1 MTKLSIVLMTFNRPL
16 DALKAINSIVSQNTK
31 SFELVVSDNSETN
44 ELTTLINPLIGK
56 DLLKFRYV
64 KRAVVLSPNEH
75 FTQCL
80 SEVESE
86 YVCFFHDDDLMHSN
100 FVCDVLA
107 AINRFPN
114 AVAFGANAIWD
125 FKGVSKKSSF
135 QSIFYYPGPISPKE
149 LLKKYFSRHQLGIAP
164 FPSYTYK
171 TIAAKRFTFSQ
182 DDGKY
187 GDVKWLANICGYG
200 DVYWINK
207 VMMTY
212 KIHAGSGG
220 VIESRRDRLKF
231 MAYIKKNINIFGPQ
245 ILADYRHFFYKKSV
259 CSLSSGVHSQTEDV
273 MSTYLCKYRIIRW
286 MRWDHLAQLIFKII
300 TRIFIKFQRN
310 LG

>member
-16 DALKAINSIVSQNTK
+16 EALNAINSIVSQNRK
-31 SFELVVSDNSETN
+31 SFELVISDNSENN
-44 ELTTLINPLIGK
+44 ELTNLINPLIGK
-56 DLLKFRYV
+56 DLLKFRYI
-64 KRAVVLSPNEH
+64 KRATVLSPNAH

-100 FVCDVLA
+100 FVGEVLA
-107 AINRFPN
+107 AIDRLPN

-125 FKGVSKKSSF
+125 FKGVSTKLSF
-135 QSIFYYPGPISPKE
+135 QSIFFYPGPISPQK
-149 LLKKYFSRHQLGIAP
+149 LLKMYFSRHQLGIAP

-171 TIAAKRFTFSQ
+171 TIAVKRFTFSQ

-212 KIHAGSGG
+212 KIHANSGG
-220 VIESRRDRLKF
+220 VSESRSDRLKF
-231 MAYIKKNINIFGPQ
+231 MAFIKKNIDCFGYG
-245 ILADYRHFFYKKSV
+245 ILADYRHFFYKKNIH
-259 CSLSSGVHSQTEDV
+259 SLGNNHSHIVAVMHSYLRWYGV
-273 MSTYLCKYRIIRW
+273 IRW
-286 MRWDHLAQLIFKII
+286 LRWDHLVQLIIKVI
-300 TRIFIKFQRN
+300 TRIFTKCKKYWS
-310 LG
+310 

>member
-16 DALKAINSIVSQNTK
+16 DALNTINSIVSQSTK
-31 SFELVVSDNSETN
+31 SFELVVSDNSENN
-44 ELTTLINPLIGK
+44 ELTDLINPLIGK
-56 DLLKFRYV
+56 DLLNFRYI
-64 KRAVVLSPNEH
+64 KRATVLSPNSH

-100 FVCDVLA
+100 FVGDVLA
-107 AINRFPN
+107 AIDRFPN
-114 AVAFGANAIWD
+114 AVAFGTNAIWD

-135 QSIFYYPGPISPKE
+135 QSVFYYPGPISPKK

-171 TIAAKRFTFSQ
+171 TIAAKKFTFSQ

-187 GDVKWLANICGYG
+187 GDVKWLAMMCGYG

-207 VMMTY
+207 MMMTY
-212 KIHAGSGG
+212 KIHADSGG
-220 VIESRRDRLKF
+220 ATESRRDRLKF
-231 MAYIKKNINIFGPQ
+231 MAFIKKNINSLGSGM
-245 ILADYRHFFYKKSV
+245 LADYRHFFYKKNINSFRGD
-259 CSLSSGVHSQTEDV
+259 CSHSAAVMNAYLKRYGV
-273 MSTYLCKYRIIRW
+273 IRW
-286 MRWDHLAQLIFKII
+286 LRWDHLMQLIIKVI
-300 TRIFIKFQRN
+300 TRIFVKYEKYLR
-310 LG
+310 